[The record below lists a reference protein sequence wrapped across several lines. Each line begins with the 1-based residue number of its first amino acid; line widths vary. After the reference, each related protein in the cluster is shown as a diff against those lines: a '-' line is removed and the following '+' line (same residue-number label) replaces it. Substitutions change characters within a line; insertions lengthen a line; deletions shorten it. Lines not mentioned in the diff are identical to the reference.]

1 MTTDLRDQLQA
12 TLGAAY
18 AVERELGPGGMSR
31 VFVAQETA
39 LGRTVVVKVLLPELA
54 GGIDVERFHREVH
67 LAAQLRHPHI
77 VPLLTAGEGGGLL
90 YYTMPYI
97 EGASLRAYLDRQ
109 GELPLGEALKLLREV
124 ADALCYA
131 HRQGVVHRDIKPENI
146 LLEDGHALVTDF
158 GIAKALSARLS
169 AGGAMTSVGLAVG
182 TPTYM
187 APEQAAADPHVD
199 HRADLYALGVVAY
212 EVLTGDP
219 PFRGHT
225 PQQLVTAH
233 LTQIPEPVAQYRSS
247 IPGTL
252 AALVMRLLEKR
263 PADRPQSAEE
273 VLHGLDAIVVAASG
287 GTVAARA
294 AQPAA
299 QPITARRGPLGHRAA
314 VYLGLAAVLG
324 LAVYAAIARITDRRA
339 GLEPSDSAASSTSV
353 QASAGTPKSI
363 AVLPF
368 VNMSAERENEYF
380 SDGMTE
386 ELINA
391 LSKVEGLRVA
401 ARTSAF
407 AFKGKDA
414 DVREVGEKLRVATVL
429 AGSVRSAG
437 TKLRVTAQLMDAKQ
451 GVQLWSEAYD
461 RELADVFAIQDELSR
476 AIVSALKV
484 TLAGEQDV
492 PLVSRPTRSLQA
504 YNLYLQGRYSWNQR
518 TEAGLKQAVRY
529 FERAITMDPAYAQ
542 AYAGLADAYVL
553 LPERGPTPP
562 AEVYPKAEAAALKAL
577 ALDST
582 VAEAH
587 VSLGYVLEVSHWEW
601 RRAEQAFQRAIALNP
616 NYATAHQWY
625 GECLSL
631 TGRPDEALA
640 ELERALTLDPLSII
654 IRAYMGVQLYRMR
667 RYDAAIAHLRQTID
681 LHPRFGPAHDWLGRT
696 YLFKGMHAE
705 ALAEMETAASLTG
718 RGSTELGNLA
728 YGYAVTGRR
737 EQALRIRAELEERSG
752 RQYVSPTAL
761 ARMYTGL
768 GEKDQAF
775 VWLNKAVEAH
785 DPNFTFSVFDPL
797 WDPLRMDPR
806 FARVVRR
813 VRLES

>member
-1 MTTDLRDQLQA
+1 MTTDLRDQLQV

-18 AVERELGPGGMSR
+18 AVERELGAGGMSR
-31 VFVAQETA
+31 VFVALETA
-39 LGRTVVVKVLLPELA
+39 LGRKVVVKVLPPELA
-54 GGIDVERFHREVH
+54 GGIDIERFHREVQ

-90 YYTMPYI
+90 YYTMPYV

-109 GELPLGEALKLLREV
+109 GELPVGEAVKLLREV

-131 HRQGVVHRDIKPENI
+131 HRRDVVHRDIKPENI

-158 GIAKALSARLS
+158 GLAKALSVRLG
-169 AGGAMTSVGLAVG
+169 AGGGMTSVGLAVG

-225 PQQLVTAH
+225 AQQLFAAH

-273 VLHGLDAIVVAASG
+273 VLHDLDAMVVAASG
-287 GTVAARA
+287 GTIAAH
-294 AQPAA
+294 PAERPA
-299 QPITARRGPLGHRAA
+299 RMTAPRSPLGHRAA
-314 VYLGLAAVLG
+314 VYVGLAALLGLAG
-324 LAVYAAIARITDRRA
+324 YATVARITDRRA
-339 GLEPSDSAASSTSV
+339 EHEPSVSAADGTAV
-353 QASAGTPKSI
+353 QASPGTAKSI

-391 LSKVEGLRVA
+391 LSKVKGLRVA

-437 TKLRVTAQLMDAKQ
+437 TRLRVTAQLMDAKQ

-461 RELADVFAIQDELSR
+461 RELADVFAVQDELSR

-484 TLAGEQDV
+484 TLAGDQDV
-492 PLVSRPTRSLQA
+492 PLVSRPTQSLEA
-504 YNLYLQGRYSWNQR
+504 YNLYLQGRYAWNQR

-529 FERAITMDPAYAQ
+529 FERAITRDPGYAQ

-562 AEVYPKAEAAALKAL
+562 VDAYRKAEAAALKAL

-582 VAEAH
+582 LAEAH
-587 VSLGYVLEVSHWEW
+587 VSLGYILEVNQWEW
-601 RRAEQAFQRAIALNP
+601 QRAEQAFQRAIALNP

-654 IRAYMGVQLYRMR
+654 IRAYTGVQLYRMR
-667 RYDAAIAHLRQTID
+667 RYDTAIAHLRQTTY
-681 LHPRFGPAHDWLGRT
+681 LYPRFAPAHDWLGRT

-705 ALAEMETAASLTG
+705 AIAEMESAAGL
-718 RGSTELGNLA
+718 
-728 YGYAVTGRR
+728 TGRR
-737 EQALRIRAELEERSG
+737 EQALRLRAELEERSG
-752 RQYVSPTAL
+752 RQYVSPSAL

-797 WDPLRMDPR
+797 WDPLRSDPR
-806 FARVVRR
+806 FTRAVRR
-813 VRLES
+813 MRLEP

>member
-1 MTTDLRDQLQA
+1 MTTDLRDQLQV

-18 AVERELGPGGMSR
+18 AVERELGAGGMSR

-39 LGRTVVVKVLLPELA
+39 LGRKVVVKVLPPELA
-54 GGIDVERFHREVH
+54 GGIDVERFHREVQ

-77 VPLLTAGEGGGLL
+77 VPLLTAGEGRGLL
-90 YYTMPYI
+90 YYTMPYV
-97 EGASLRAYLDRQ
+97 EGASLRTYLDRQ
-109 GELPLGEALKLLREV
+109 GELPVGEAVKLLREV
-124 ADALCYA
+124 TDALCYA
-131 HRQGVVHRDIKPENI
+131 HRRGVVHRDIKPENI

-158 GIAKALSARLS
+158 GIAKALTARLG

-225 PQQLVTAH
+225 AQQLVGAH

-273 VLHGLDAIVVAASG
+273 VLHELDAMAVAASG
-287 GTVAARA
+287 GTVAAHPA
-294 AQPAA
+294 EPAVQPM
-299 QPITARRGPLGHRAA
+299 TVRRRPLGHRVAL
-314 VYLGLAAVLG
+314 YLGLAALLG
-324 LAVYAAIARITDRRA
+324 LVAYA
-339 GLEPSDSAASSTSV
+339 GLAGIADRQVGRKPPSSAEGSTSV
-353 QASAGTPKSI
+353 QASAGTPTSI

-407 AFKGKDA
+407 AFKGKEA

-429 AGSVRSAG
+429 AGSVRRAG
-437 TKLRVTAQLMDAKQ
+437 TRLRVTAQLMDAKQ
-451 GVQLWSEAYD
+451 GVQLWSETYD
-461 RELADVFAIQDELSR
+461 RELADVFAVQDELSR
-476 AIVSALKV
+476 AIVGALRV
-484 TLAGEQDV
+484 TLAGEQDE
-492 PLVSRPTRSLQA
+492 PLVSRPTESLEA
-504 YNLYLQGRYSWNQR
+504 YHLYLQGRYSWNQR

-529 FERAITMDPAYAQ
+529 FERAITMDSDYAQ

-553 LPERGPTPP
+553 LPERGPTRP
-562 AEVYPKAEAAALKAL
+562 AEVYPKAEAAALRAL

-582 VAEAH
+582 LAEAH
-587 VSLGYVLEVSHWEW
+587 TSLGYVLEVKEWEW
-601 RRAEQAFQRAIALNP
+601 QGAEQAFRRAIALNP
-616 NYATAHQWY
+616 SYATAHHWY
-625 GECLSL
+625 GECLSV

-640 ELERALTLDPLSII
+640 ELERALSLDPLSPQ
-654 IRAYMGVQLYRMR
+654 IRAQTGLQLYRMR
-667 RYDAAIAHLRQTID
+667 RYDAAIARLRNTLD
-681 LHPRFGPAHDWLGRT
+681 LHPRSAQAHDWLGRT
-696 YLFKGMHAE
+696 YLLKGMHAE
-705 ALAEMETAASLTG
+705 AITEMEAAVNLAA
-718 RGSTELGNLA
+718 RGSWELATLA
-728 YGYAVTGRR
+728 YVYAVTDRR
-737 EQALRIRAELEERSG
+737 EKAHGIRVELEERS
-752 RQYVSPTAL
+752 RHQYVSPL
-761 ARMYTGL
+761 AFARIFTGL
-768 GEKDQAF
+768 GEKDKAF
-775 VWLNKAVEAH
+775 AWLDKAVDAH
-785 DPNFTFSVFDPL
+785 DPNLLFGVFDQL
-797 WDPLRMDPR
+797 WDPLRSDPR
-806 FARVVRR
+806 YTQVLRR
-813 VRLES
+813 MRLES